1 MKEIKLVME
10 VMVIETAAS
19 EYVCPS
25 LSTTLTLEFVRRH
38 AAKSTKASSIP
49 TPNKQQEIK
58 S

>member
-1 MKEIKLVME
+1 ME

-58 S
+58 SW